1 MISLTDDQLRCV
13 MTAAAALDYEKR
25 DAYLQRVA
33 GLLRLQAG
41 RCYSDSDVAEA
52 ANRALRSLSVNT
64 AA

>member
-1 MISLTDDQLRCV
+1 

-25 DAYLQRVA
+25 DTFLQRVA

-41 RCYSDSDVAEA
+41 RHSDADVAEA
-52 ANRALRSLSVNT
+52 ANRVLRSLSVVNT